1 MGEIKENNITRIGC
15 GIFIVYVLIV
25 LGALIHLILMNLEP
39 SSWLEVKPKPQNGI
53 VKDNC
58 DSLLRVKCD
67 SLGIDYNTIG
77 TTTDPD

>member
-1 MGEIKENNITRIGC
+1 MGALKENNLARIGC

-25 LGALIHLILMNLEP
+25 LGALLHIFVMHLQP
-39 SSWLEVKPKPQNGI
+39 SNWFEIKPKPQNGI
-53 VKDNC
+53 VKGNC

-77 TTTDPD
+77 TTTDPN